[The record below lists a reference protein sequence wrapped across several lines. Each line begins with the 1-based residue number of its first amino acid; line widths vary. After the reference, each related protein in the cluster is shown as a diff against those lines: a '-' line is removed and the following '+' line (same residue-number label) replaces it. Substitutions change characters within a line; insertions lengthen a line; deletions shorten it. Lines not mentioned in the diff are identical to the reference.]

1 MRNLD
6 TFMPFD
12 GQCQLRIFLEKPCT
26 KYKSIFKYYHELFK
40 PQRKRYPFLDCRLQ
54 YKLRPKLSFYDDA

>member
-12 GQCQLRIFLEKPCT
+12 GQCQLRIFLEKLFN
-26 KYKSIFKYYHELFK
+26 KYKIIFNYCHELNQ
-40 PQRKRYPFLDCRLQ
+40 PQRKRYPFLECRLQ
-54 YKLRPKLSFYDDA
+54 YKSRSKLSFYDDA